1 MIGGRSFWRY
11 FVAELLLC
19 GAACAQAEEPSA
31 PPADDSLIGIWS
43 YATSFGSP
51 LEGELT
57 VAREGAGWSA
67 RIAETEVRFQSPPER
82 IRFEFPDGGGHF
94 RGALTADGI
103 HGFWIRPGVTI
114 DPRYPG
120 GSSQPFTTPLVLS
133 SAGPDTWR
141 GTVRPL
147 ANSFT
152 LYLRIFRNEEGT
164 LVGAF
169 RNPEQH
175 SHGPAMQYRVTQK
188 ANIVRFTAGAD
199 PAAPE
204 YQLEAT
210 RMPAPDRL
218 CIAWE
223 YAGGAIEL
231 LRRTPEQAASFFP
244 RPPGSA
250 PYVYRQPPALGD
262 GWTIAR
268 AGEVGLDEAGIGRM
282 VQTIIDGDPA
292 ARRPSLIHSMLVA
305 YRAKLVLEEY
315 FFGFDRD
322 QPHDLRSA
330 GKTFSSVLLGAAM
343 RDGKPIG
350 PDTRIYELMAAKG
363 PFANADPRKAQ
374 ITLAHLM
381 THAAGLACND
391 YDDASP
397 GNENTMQTQ
406 SAKPDWWKYTL
417 DLSMAHEPGARYAY
431 CSANINLMGGALT
444 TATGT
449 WLPELFEQKIAR
461 PLQFGE
467 WHWNLMPTGE
477 GYLGGGA
484 FLLPRDLLKV
494 GQAYL
499 DGGVWNGKR
508 IVDAAWVKESTTPR
522 MRISPETT
530 GITAEE
536 FPNYYS
542 EGSDAYA
549 WHLNGLRSGEQ
560 VYDAYAATGNG
571 GQVLIVVPQFQL
583 AAVFTGGNYRQ
594 GGIWGRWADQL
605 IGGYI
610 IPAIAN
616 NGGEAQRA
624 SGEDGT

>member
-1 MIGGRSFWRY
+1 MIGGRSLWRCC
-11 FVAELLLC
+11 VAELLLC
-19 GAACAQAEEPSA
+19 GTVCAHAGQPSA
-31 PPADDSLIGIWS
+31 PSAGDSLIGIWS
-43 YATSFGSP
+43 HATSFGSP

-57 VAREGAGWSA
+57 VTREGSGWRA
-67 RIAETEVRFQSPPER
+67 RIAKTEMRFQSPPER
-82 IRFEFPDGGGHF
+82 IRFEFPESGGQF
-94 RGALTADGI
+94 RGALTAQGMR
-103 HGFWIRPGVTI
+103 GFWIRPAATA

-120 GSSQPFTTPLVLS
+120 GSSQTFVTPLVLS
-133 SAGPDTWR
+133 PAGPEAWH

-147 ANSFT
+147 PNPFT
-152 LYLRIFRNEEGT
+152 LYLRIFRNEEGA
-164 LVGAF
+164 LIGAF

-175 SHGPAMQYRVTQK
+175 SHGSAMQYRVTRE

-204 YQLEAT
+204 HKLEAT
-210 RMPAPDRL
+210 RMAAPDRL
-218 CIAWE
+218 RIAWE
-223 YAGGAIEL
+223 DAGSSIEL
-231 LRRTPEQAASFFP
+231 RRRTPEEAANFFP

-250 PYVYRQPPALGD
+250 PYIYRQPPALGD
-262 GWTIAR
+262 GWTTAR
-268 AGEVGLDEAGIGRM
+268 AGELGLDEAGIGRM

-305 YRAKLVLEEY
+305 YRGKLVLEEY

-330 GKTFSSVLLGAAM
+330 GKTFSSVLLGAAI
-343 RDGKPIG
+343 RDGKPIA
-350 PDTRIYELMAAKG
+350 PDTKIFELMAGKG
-363 PFANADPRKAQ
+363 PFANSGSRKSR

-381 THAAGLACND
+381 THSAGLACND

-406 SAKPDWWKYTL
+406 SAQPDWWKYTL
-417 DLSMAHEPGARYAY
+417 DLPMAHEPGTRYAY
-431 CSANINLMGGALT
+431 CSANINLVGGALT
-444 TATGT
+444 TATAI

-499 DGGVWNGKR
+499 DGGVWNGHR

-522 MRISPETT
+522 LRISPETT
-530 GITAEE
+530 GILAEE
-536 FPNYYS
+536 FPNYYTVGD
-542 EGSDAYA
+542 EAYA

-560 VYDAYAATGNG
+560 VYEAYAATGNG
-571 GQVLIVVPQFQL
+571 GQILIVMPQFQL

-610 IPAIAN
+610 IPAISN
-616 NGGEAQRA
+616 
-624 SGEDGT
+624 